1 MLCFDPGEEFVLLNK
16 LLMEYIASDRLL
28 FRLELWKLTYRYM
41 HDLLYTVQHPFPAGW
56 EFKPNTL
63 KREATV
69 QYSTCLCG
77 NTDSRPRSL

>member
-41 HDLLYTVQHPFPAGW
+41 LICCIPSLLG
-56 EFKPNTL
+56 
-63 KREATV
+63 
-69 QYSTCLCG
+69 G
-77 NTDSRPRSL
+77 NSNPIP